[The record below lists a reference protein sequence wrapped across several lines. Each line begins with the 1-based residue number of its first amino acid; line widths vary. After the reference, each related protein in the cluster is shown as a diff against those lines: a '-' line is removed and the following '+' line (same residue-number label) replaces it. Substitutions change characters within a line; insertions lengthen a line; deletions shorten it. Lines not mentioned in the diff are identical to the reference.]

1 LNYYVPGFVPT
12 YDFHTREYTMGL
24 NWYPNYWVK
33 YVVNLAIDQLKDP
46 STIGAVPQNYFTV
59 LQRLQFRF

>member
-1 LNYYVPGFVPT
+1 MST
-12 YDFHTREYTMGL
+12 QSGL

-33 YVVNLAIDQLKDP
+33 YMVNLAIDQLKDP
-46 STIGAVPQNYFTV
+46 STIGQVPQNYYVV